1 MSEEP
6 KDPTPPQAAA
16 DKPASDAPGE
26 PLKGEVSRTDSPGA
40 GVSAAPTAVP
50 AESPAPKK
58 EPTAKTQAATTGSV
72 PVKVSQQDKM
82 RLCAKDAKGKK
93 GPERK
98 AFMKTCLSTK
108 KA

>member
-1 MSEEP
+1 MKVLTMLVLASVLGLSS
-6 KDPTPPQAAA
+6 AVARA
-16 DKPASDAPGE
+16 D
-26 PLKGEVSRTDSPGA
+26 T
-40 GVSAAPTAVP
+40 
-50 AESPAPKK
+50 PAPKK
-58 EPTAKTQAATTGSV
+58 EPTAKTQAVTGADA
-72 PVKVSQQDKM
+72 VKVSQQDKM

>member
-1 MSEEP
+1 MRVLTMLVLASVLGLSSAMVRAEGP
-6 KDPTPPQAAA
+6 AAS
-16 DKPASDAPGE
+16 K
-26 PLKGEVSRTDSPGA
+26 
-40 GVSAAPTAVP
+40 APTVKA
-50 AESPAPKK
+50 
-58 EPTAKTQAATTGSV
+58 QAATAE
-72 PVKVSQQDKM
+72 PIKVSQQDKM